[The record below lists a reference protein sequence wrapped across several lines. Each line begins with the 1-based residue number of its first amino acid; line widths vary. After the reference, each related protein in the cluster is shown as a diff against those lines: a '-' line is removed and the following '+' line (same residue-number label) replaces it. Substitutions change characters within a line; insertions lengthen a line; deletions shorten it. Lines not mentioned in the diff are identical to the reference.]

1 MPEAIELLREQIKQK
16 SMGKVAKELGIS
28 KATVSLVSREAYP
41 NPHKVFRKVKEV
53 YGGVSCEI
61 IGVSVES
68 VSELKDVAQLLKEC
82 EL

>member
-16 SMGKVAKELGIS
+16 SMGKVAKELGVS
-28 KATVSLVSREAYP
+28 KATVSLIAREQYA
-41 NPHKVFRKVKEV
+41 NPTKVLRKVKEL
-53 YGGVSCEI
+53 YGAFTQEI